1 MEFKKTFELESS
13 LDTIKLFT
21 EWVKD
26 SQDLQYYL
34 KNLDGTVYLIELS
47 EEDEDTTVETDTF
60 DAIKLIP
67 QEIVNKAVEEFDK
80 TVPLINLSVDYI
92 FKAGVKFAE
101 KEILKHIED
110 IIIENQGLKMNQDL
124 SIKFGEYISKHKLDF
139 QPALNG
145 KFIGLDMKIYTSKEL
160 FNQFLKERNDI

>member
-47 EEDEDTTVETDTF
+47 EEDEDITVETNTF
-60 DAIKLIP
+60 DTIKLIP
-67 QEIVNKAVEEFDK
+67 QEIVNKAAEGFDK
-80 TVPLINLSVDYI
+80 TVSLSNLSVDYI

-101 KEILKHIED
+101 KEILKHVED
-110 IIIENQGLKMNQDL
+110 ITIENQGLKMNQDL
-124 SIKFGEYISKHKLDF
+124 SIEFLDSIREYERESGGRICFDKRDS
-139 QPALNG
+139 G
-145 KFIGLDMKIYTSKEL
+145 EL
-160 FNQFLKERNDI
+160 FEIFLKTRNK